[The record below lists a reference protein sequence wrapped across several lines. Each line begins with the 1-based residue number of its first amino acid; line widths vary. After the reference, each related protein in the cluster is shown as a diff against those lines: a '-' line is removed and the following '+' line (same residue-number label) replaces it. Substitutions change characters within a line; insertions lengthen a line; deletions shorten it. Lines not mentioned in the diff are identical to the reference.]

1 MNTPDLPRVDR
12 RTAIKWML
20 TAAAS
25 ATLLAR
31 SNPTLAA
38 SLNPIGSKGYG
49 SDPDLL
55 KAYKAGDVWPLTLT
69 EAQRRT
75 AAALCGVIIPEDSN
89 SPSAAALHVHD
100 FIDEW
105 ISAPYPEQSADRP
118 VIVEGLIWID
128 AEAQRRFTR
137 DFAAL
142 STTEQTAICDD
153 ICFAPKAAPEFEIH
167 AKFFARFRDLTA
179 SGFYT
184 LPEGR
189 KDIGFIGNMPL
200 NSFDGPPPEVLEK
213 LGVTQTVQS

>member
-31 SNPTLAA
+31 SNPAA
-38 SLNPIGSKGYG
+38 AAALGPVGGKSIGA
-49 SDPDLL
+49 DPNLL
-55 KAYKAGDVWPLTLT
+55 KAYKPGDVWPLTMT
-69 EAQRRT
+69 EAQRRA
-75 AAALCGVIIPEDSN
+75 AAALCAVIIPEDSS

-105 ISAPYPEQSADRP
+105 ISAPYPQQTADRP
-118 VIVEGLIWID
+118 VIIDGLTWID
-128 AEAQRRFTR
+128 AEAHRRFTR
-137 DFAAL
+137 DFAQLGHA
-142 STTEQTAICDD
+142 EQTAICDD
-153 ICFAPKAAPEFEIH
+153 ICFVPKAALEFAAG
-167 AKFFARFRDLTA
+167 AKFFALFRDLTA

-200 NSFDGPPPEVLEK
+200 ISFDGPPPAVLEK
-213 LGVTQTVQS
+213 LGVTQTVQ